1 LHELERIAD
10 LLSKR
15 NKIDFELS
23 RIIGRPS
30 QRGHLGEFI
39 ASNIFNIELEYSAT
53 EKGIDGVF
61 LNEPLQGKT
70 VNIKYYGKQEGILDI
85 QLAHLAD
92 YYLVLTGPKSQPK
105 TSRDDSRPLIIS
117 NVYLFDMRWF
127 VGSLKKR
134 KIKLGI
140 ATSVAGSYWSNAEIF
155 PKLNNSL
162 LRLSNQQVELLK
174 LFGA

>member
-70 VNIKYYGKQEGILDI
+70 VNIKFYGKQEGILDI
-85 QLAHLAD
+85 QLANLAD

-105 TSRDDSRPLIIS
+105 TSRGNSRPLIIS
-117 NVYLFDMRWF
+117 NVYLFDTRLL
-127 VGSLKKR
+127 VNSLKKR
-134 KIKLGI
+134 RIKLGI
-140 ATSVAGSYWSNAEIF
+140 ATSVANLYWSSAEIF
-155 PKLNNSL
+155 PKSKNSL
-162 LRLSNQQVELLK
+162 LQLNNQQVELLK
-174 LFGA
+174 LFGH